1 MNRRVG
7 WMDGWMDEQTRGFV
21 DRWTDVEMDGSI
33 SRWMH
38 GENRNG

>member
-1 MNRRVG
+1 
-7 WMDGWMDEQTRGFV
+7 MDGWMDEQKRRFV

>member
-1 MNRRVG
+1 
-7 WMDGWMDEQTRGFV
+7 MDGWMDEQKHGFV
-21 DRWTDVEMDGSI
+21 DGWTDVEMDGSI